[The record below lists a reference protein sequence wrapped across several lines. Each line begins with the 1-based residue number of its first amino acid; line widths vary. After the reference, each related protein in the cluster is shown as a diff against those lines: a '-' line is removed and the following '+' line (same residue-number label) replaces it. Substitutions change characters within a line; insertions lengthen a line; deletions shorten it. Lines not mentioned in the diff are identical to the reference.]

1 MQYRSLGSSGLKVS
15 EIGLGSNSFG
25 SRTSEEESIS
35 TIQYA
40 LEIGINFID
49 TADVYTKGCS
59 EEIIGKAT
67 KGRRSNVIIG
77 TKFSGVMGDGP
88 NNRGASRHHILEAV
102 DASLKRLDMD
112 YIDLYYLHR
121 PDPTTPIEETLRAMD
136 DLVRSG
142 KVRYIGCS
150 NFPAWQLC
158 EAQWVSKS
166 NYLES
171 FVVVQ
176 SNYNMLNLSIEA
188 ELVPCCE
195 KYGIGVI
202 PWAPL
207 ASGILTDSLKV
218 MGPFGAAMMT
228 EANIQKATKLKA
240 FAEERGH
247 KLAELAIAWLLA
259 HPWLNSVIA
268 GARRPEQLSANIAA
282 ANWKLTND
290 EMAEIQGLL

>member
-1 MQYRSLGSSGLKVS
+1 MQYRSLGRSGLKVS
-15 EIGLGSNSFG
+15 AIGLGSNSFG
-25 SRTSEEESIS
+25 ASTAEAEAVSI
-35 TIQYA
+35 IQHA
-40 LEIGINFID
+40 IEIGINFID
-49 TADVYTKGCS
+49 AADVYVKGRS
-59 EEIIGKAT
+59 EEVIGKGI
-67 KGRRSNVIIG
+67 KGKRSDVIIG
-77 TKFSGVMGDGP
+77 TKFSGAMGDGP

-102 DASLKRLDMD
+102 DASLRRLDTD

-188 ELVPCCE
+188 EVVPCCE
-195 KYGIGVI
+195 KYGVGVI

-218 MGPFGAAMMT
+218 MGPFGAATMT

-240 FAEERGH
+240 FAEARGH

-259 HPWLNSVIA
+259 HPYINSVIA
-268 GARRPEQLSANIAA
+268 GATMPEQLSANIATA
-282 ANWKLTND
+282 DWRLTVD
-290 EMAEIQGLL
+290 EMAQINGLL